1 MSTPV
6 DPQEFSPWDF
16 WREAD
21 TSQRESQ
28 LERQRVLIDGHPE
41 RSLGDLCFVSELASV
56 DHDALRLGDRTYVAA
71 GAYLTGEL
79 VAGADC
85 SINPYTVIRG
95 RVALGDAVRIG
106 AHTSILGFNHSMEP
120 GTPVFRQPLTTRGI
134 VIGDDVW
141 IGSHAV
147 ILDGVTVGSHS
158 VIAAGAVVTKDIP
171 AGAIVAGNPA
181 RFLRWRVEPEDAT
194 SSAAPGAS
202 GASES
207 AASGSRAPG
216 LAERVARFGERARAQ
231 ASALLSRSWNDEA
244 GLFVDRPGADPTV
257 RAQAD
262 AIEIA
267 DLLTGAAPVQIP
279 AEEQIRRL
287 QSWQDPST
295 GAVAPLGPDGRP
307 QRGLDY
313 SHEDV
318 AYHVL
323 STGYALDL
331 LGSQFP
337 AALTW
342 VTDATPESVVE
353 FCRGLP
359 WATDAWKAGH
369 YIDGFGTAL
378 LWTRKGGLAVPVG
391 VEEALFGW
399 MLVNADPRTGMWGS
413 PTPDRGLLPVVN
425 GFYRASRGTFA
436 QFGVPL
442 PHPEKVVDTVLDHAR
457 DPRWFAPGLR
467 DACNVLDVAHPLWLT
482 RGTGHRSD
490 EVRSLAGRLL
500 SDALLMWVPD
510 EGFGFRE
517 PSEPTRGLTATEPG
531 LQGTEMWL
539 AIVWYLADILG
550 IAGELG
556 YRPRGV
562 HRPEPAAALGET
574 SP

>member
-6 DPQEFSPWDF
+6 DPHEFSPWDF
-16 WREAD
+16 WRDAD
-21 TSQRESQ
+21 AAQREAQ
-28 LERQRVLIDGHPE
+28 LERQRGLIDGHPE
-41 RSLGDLCFVSELASV
+41 RSLGELCFVSELASV
-56 DHDALRLGDRTYVAA
+56 DHEALRLGDRTYIAA

-79 VAGADC
+79 VAGVDC
-85 SINPYTVIRG
+85 SINPYAVIRG
-95 RVALGDAVRIG
+95 RVTLGDAVRIG

-158 VIAAGAVVTKDIP
+158 VNAAGAVVTKDVP
-171 AGAIVAGNPA
+171 AGGIVPGNPA
-181 RFLRWRVEPEDAT
+181 RFLRWRVEPDDA
-194 SSAAPGAS
+194 AAPAS
-202 GASES
+202 RSS
-207 AASGSRAPG
+207 ISGPGPGAPG
-216 LAERVARFGERARAQ
+216 LAERVAQFGDRARTE
-231 ASALLSRSWNDEA
+231 ASAVLARSWNEET
-244 GLFVDRPGADPTV
+244 GMFVDRPGVAPTV

-267 DLLTGAAPVQIP
+267 DLLTGSAPVQL
-279 AEEQIRRL
+279 AVEDQIRRL
-287 QSWQDPST
+287 HSWQDPST

-307 QRGLDY
+307 QPGLDY

-337 AALTW
+337 SALGW
-342 VTDATPESVVE
+342 VTEATPESVVA

-359 WATDAWKAGH
+359 WASDAWKAGH
-369 YIDGFGTAL
+369 FIDGFGTAL
-378 LWTRKGGLAVPVG
+378 LWTKTAGLAVPAG

-399 MLVNADPRTGMWGS
+399 MLLNADPRTGMWGS
-413 PTPDRGLLPVVN
+413 LTPDRGLLPVVN

-442 PHPEKVVDTVLDHAR
+442 PHPEKVVDTVLDHVR
-457 DPRWFAPGLR
+457 DPRWFATGMR
-467 DACNVLDVAHPLWLT
+467 DACNVLDIAHPLWLT
-482 RGTGHRSD
+482 RGAGHRSD

-500 SDALLMWVPD
+500 SDALQMWVPG

-517 PSEPTRGLTATEPG
+517 SSEPTRGLTATAPG

-539 AIVWYLADILG
+539 AIIWYLADILG

-562 HRPEPAAALGET
+562 HRPEPASALGDAR
-574 SP
+574 P

>member
-1 MSTPV
+1 MSAIV
-6 DPQEFSPWDF
+6 DPHEFSPWDF

-21 TSQRESQ
+21 EARRAAQ
-28 LERQRVLIDGHPE
+28 LDRQRALTEGRPE
-41 RSLGDLCFVSELASV
+41 RRLGAQCFVSLLASV
-56 DHDALRLGDRTYVAA
+56 DPDLLRLGDRTYVAA

-95 RVALGDAVRIG
+95 RVTLGDAVRIG

-147 ILDGVTVGSHS
+147 VLDGVAVGSHA
-158 VIAAGAVVTKDIP
+158 VIAAGAVVTKDVP

-181 RFLRWRVEPEDAT
+181 RFLRWRVEPQEAAAVLSDAALPGVG
-194 SSAAPGAS
+194 SS
-202 GASES
+202 
-207 AASGSRAPG
+207 G
-216 LAERVARFGERARAQ
+216 LGERVARFGARARAE
-231 ASALLSRSWNDEA
+231 ASAVLARSWSDETA
-244 GLFVDRPGADPTV
+244 SFIDRPGAAPTV

-267 DLLTGAAPVQIP
+267 DLLTGSTPPQIS
-279 AEEQIRRL
+279 AEDQISRL
-287 QSWQDPST
+287 HAWQDSST
-295 GAVAPLGPDGRP
+295 GAVAPLDPDGR
-307 QRGLDY
+307 QRPGLDFADD
-313 SHEDV
+313 DV

-342 VTDATPESVVE
+342 VTEATPESVVE
-353 FCRGLP
+353 FCRRLP
-359 WATDAWKAGH
+359 WASDAWKAGH
-369 YIDGFGTAL
+369 HIDGFGTAL
-378 LWTRKGGLAVPVG
+378 LWTKRAGLPVPAG

-399 MLVNADPRTGMWGS
+399 LLLNADPRTGMWGR

-442 PHPEKVVDTVLDHAR
+442 PHPEKVVDTVLEHAR
-457 DPRWFAPGLR
+457 DPRWFAPGMR
-467 DACNVLDVAHPLWLT
+467 DACNVLDTAHPLWLT
-482 RGTGHRSD
+482 RGSGHRTD
-490 EVRSLAGRLL
+490 EVQSLAERLL
-500 SDALLMWVPD
+500 SDALPTWVAG

-517 PSEPTRGLTATEPG
+517 PSATTRGLPTTVPG

-562 HRPEPAAALGET
+562 HRPEPAALLGLT

>member
-6 DPQEFSPWDF
+6 DPHEFSPWDF
-16 WREAD
+16 WRDAD
-21 TSQRESQ
+21 PAQRESQ
-28 LERQRVLIDGHPE
+28 LERQRALVDGRPE
-41 RSLGDLCFVSELASV
+41 RRLGDLCFVSELASV
-56 DHDALRLGDRTYVAA
+56 DHDALRLGDRTYIAA

-120 GTPVFRQPLTTRGI
+120 GTPVFRQPLTSRGI

-147 ILDGVTVGSHS
+147 ILDGVTVGAHS

-181 RFLRWRVEPEDAT
+181 RFLRWRVEPEDAAAEM
-194 SSAAPGAS
+194 SSPVS
-202 GASES
+202 GASAVRDSES
-207 AASGSRAPG
+207 AG
-216 LAERVARFGERARAQ
+216 LGERVARFAERARAEV
-231 ASALLSRSWNDEA
+231 SAVLARSWSEEA
-244 GLFVDRPGADPTV
+244 GLFVDRPGSAPTV

-267 DLLTGAAPVQIP
+267 DLLSGSAPAQRS
-279 AEEQIRRL
+279 AEAQIRRL
-287 QSWQDPST
+287 HEWQDPST
-295 GAVAPLGPDGRP
+295 GAVAPLGPDGQP
-307 QRGLDY
+307 QPDLDF

-331 LGSQFP
+331 LGSRFP

-342 VTDATPESVVE
+342 VTEATPESVVE

-369 YIDGFGTAL
+369 HIDGFGTAL
-378 LWTRKGGLAVPVG
+378 LWTKRAGVPVPAG

-399 MLVNADPRTGMWGS
+399 LLLNADARTGMWGS

-442 PHPEKVVDTVLDHAR
+442 PHPDKVVDTVLDHAR
-457 DPRWFAPGLR
+457 DPRWFAPEMR
-467 DACNVLDVAHPLWLT
+467 DACTVLDVAHPLWLT

-490 EVRSLAGRLL
+490 EVRRLAARLL
-500 SDALLMWVPD
+500 SDSLPMWAPD

-517 PSEPTRGLTATEPG
+517 PSAAGRGLAATRPG

-539 AIVWYLADILG
+539 AIIWYLADVLG

-562 HRPEPAAALGET
+562 HRPEPAAALGGS